1 MENFSVSKRFKMMHD
16 EFKCSE
22 DNLIFYNLNAKFA
35 ICLRDKNYNYIA
47 KSSKFYKSFFN
58 YINIVP

>member
-1 MENFSVSKRFKMMHD
+1 MHD